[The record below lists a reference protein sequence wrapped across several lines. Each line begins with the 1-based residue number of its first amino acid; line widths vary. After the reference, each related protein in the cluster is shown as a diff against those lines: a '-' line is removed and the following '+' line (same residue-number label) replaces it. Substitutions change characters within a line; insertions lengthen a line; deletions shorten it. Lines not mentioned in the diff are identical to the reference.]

1 MTPKGRIVA
10 RKVPLLRLRQH
21 PKIHWPPG
29 AEPNPPWAGP
39 APEFPDPL
47 RVVLTKV
54 EMVEAN
60 KHAQRHLT
68 LTGNYGGN
76 VYRTTIAADDPTL
89 LKNLCKSL
97 GRCMGETI
105 ANIGSHEVDRDLNLR

>member
-1 MTPKGRIVA
+1 MTPKGRTVA

-21 PKIHWPPG
+21 PRIHWPPG

-39 APEFPDPL
+39 TPEFPDPM

-54 EMVEAN
+54 ELVEAD
-60 KHAQRHLT
+60 KHATRHLT

-76 VYRTTIAADDPTL
+76 VYRTTLSVEDPAL
-89 LKNLCKSL
+89 LNNLCKSL
-97 GRCMGETI
+97 GSCLGETI
-105 ANIGSHEVDRDLNLR
+105 ANIGSHAIDPGLNLR